1 MEELG
6 MIISFKTSFKPSAN
20 GCSKPQNPTMFGP
33 QRRCTEAINF
43 RSAKVKYAIDI
54 SNEIKLNIV
63 NNKFSKNTNQ
73 VTK

>member
-1 MEELG
+1 LEELG
-6 MIISFKTSFKPSAN
+6 IIISFKTSFNPSAK
-20 GCSKPQNPTMFGP
+20 GWSRPQKPTTFGP

-43 RSAKVKYAIDI
+43 LSANVKYAIEI

-63 NNKFSKNTNQ
+63 NNKLSKNTNQ